1 MLNELKEQLAIT
13 IRAYQAEDQEVPNHL
28 WEQGICIFEIENALK
43 ENDEVKFE
51 FYMEQL
57 LGGGGMLIA

>member
-1 MLNELKEQLAIT
+1 MLNELKEQLATT
-13 IRAYQAEDQEVPNHL
+13 IRAYQSEDQEVPDHL
-28 WEQGICIFEIENALK
+28 WEQGCLIFEIENALR

-57 LGGGGMLIA
+57 LGAGTFIA